1 MLLLSVICLV
11 LGASHALPAART
23 SEEHDILYDDDVI
36 DDDDDMSVYKELESE
51 DYSILTEL
59 EKLYTA
65 YMHETTHDTPL
76 LSILDQ
82 GAHSMTILVRP
93 RYHHPD
99 TKVR

>member
-1 MLLLSVICLV
+1 MLLLSLICLV
-11 LGASHALPAART
+11 LATSHALPAART
-23 SEEHDILYDDDVI
+23 SDEQDILYDDDN
-36 DDDDDMSVYKELESE
+36 MSVYKELESE
-51 DYSILTEL
+51 DYNILTEL

-65 YMHETTHDTPL
+65 YMHETSHDTSL

-99 TKVR
+99 TKVKLQYER